1 MANEYKS
8 IYSGQE
14 VDEAVTKSQKAL
26 TTDNL
31 VQTTGASPNNV
42 MSQSAVTAAIQAIK
56 TSGTTV
62 TVGGVSQQ
70 MWDADSKLNVSQG
83 INNAGKA
90 MIVGSDG
97 NLSPQTIQ
105 TGGTS
110 VTVNGEHQA
119 TWNADTKINVF
130 QGEENK
136 GKTFMVGD
144 DGNAILQSVSG
155 GTNLQYSSFKTD
167 PNLSNVDIWT
177 PDDANGGAVIGFY
190 DEAHLGIVGTAAG
203 TISMMYQEN
212 NPSKMANI
220 AVGGGGEKDEVNIVS
235 SANGQTT
242 NLDIRPDGV
251 YINNSKISS
260 GGGVNLKY
268 SSFVQPDSFI
278 PNTDLWQPNSES
290 NSAGIGYI
298 DMNVKINFI
307 GLTNGSPTI
316 MYQTATADGNGYLL
330 QAINLGTGTNHDTL
344 QIMSSTN
351 LGGQTI
357 NISPD
362 AATINNSNILT
373 ENNGL
378 LKNQGVGNSG
388 KVLTVG
394 EDGNVTPQDF
404 SGGSSGGNVV
414 QTTTISNSAANLYS
428 FLNNTSNTILS
439 IKLTLKQI
447 ANINEIANL
456 ILSPELTT
464 SYENIQ
470 LATNSEFILNVS
482 KCSVMGSDDIYLT
495 GKLYYSNTF
504 IDIIFIVSNS
514 NISISANG
522 LYKDITTNALKALIT
537 TNQGSLST
545 FDCEIK
551 YIG

>member
-31 VQTTGASPNNV
+31 VQTTGSSPNNV

-70 MWDADSKLNVSQG
+70 TWDADSKLNVSQG

-90 MIVGSDG
+90 MIVGDDG

-144 DGNAILQSVSG
+144 DGNTILQSVSG
-155 GTNLQYSSFKTD
+155 GTNLQYSSFTQSETL
-167 PNLSNVDIWT
+167 PNSDWWT
-177 PDDANGGAVIGFY
+177 PN
-190 DEAHLGIVGTAAG
+190 TAG
-203 TISMMYQEN
+203 TDSVMIGYTTTSETGELNGLSVVGLMGPQPSMSSQQTVNTDVIYN
-212 NPSKMANI
+212 NIILASGGKKDTIYIQAANTTSGPSTTI
-220 AVGGGGEKDEVNIVS
+220 TVTPEK
-235 SANGQTT
+235 AA
-242 NLDIRPDGV
+242 
-251 YINNSKISS
+251 INN
-260 GGGVNLKY
+260 N
-268 SSFVQPDSFI
+268 
-278 PNTDLWQPNSES
+278 E
-290 NSAGIGYI
+290 
-298 DMNVKINFI
+298 
-307 GLTNGSPTI
+307 
-316 MYQTATADGNGYLL
+316 
-330 QAINLGTGTNHDTL
+330 
-344 QIMSSTN
+344 
-351 LGGQTI
+351 
-357 NISPD
+357 
-362 AATINNSNILT
+362 ILT
-373 ENNGL
+373 TTNGL
-378 LKNQGVGNSG
+378 LKNQGVENSG

-394 EDGNVTPQDF
+394 SDGNVTPQEAQ
-404 SGGSSGGNVV
+404 GGGNVV
-414 QTTTISNSAANLYS
+414 KTTTISNSAANLYS

-447 ANINEIANL
+447 ANISEIANL
-456 ILSPELTT
+456 TLSPELTP
-464 SYENIQ
+464 SYESIQ
-470 LATNSEFILNVS
+470 LATNSEFILNIS
-482 KCSVMGSDDIYLT
+482 KCSVLGSDDIYLT
-495 GKLYYSNTF
+495 GKLFYNTTSTTF
-504 IDIIFIVSNS
+504 IDITFIVSNS